1 MIEDD
6 ENVDV
11 DDEFQDEGVD
21 NEFQQDV
28 IGDEFQED
36 DIDVGE
42 FQDKVEFSFI

>member
-21 NEFQQDV
+21 NDFQQDV
-28 IGDEFQED
+28 VGDEFQED

-42 FQDKVEFSFI
+42 FQDKVE